1 MNDQLRFY
9 FPRGDL
15 TMSSLIHLISV
26 AGSTVVVLVGAA
38 SDGIQSN
45 VLIGIITD
53 RDYADLSCHGTGC

>member
-1 MNDQLRFY
+1 
-9 FPRGDL
+9 
-15 TMSSLIHLISV
+15 MSSLIHLISV